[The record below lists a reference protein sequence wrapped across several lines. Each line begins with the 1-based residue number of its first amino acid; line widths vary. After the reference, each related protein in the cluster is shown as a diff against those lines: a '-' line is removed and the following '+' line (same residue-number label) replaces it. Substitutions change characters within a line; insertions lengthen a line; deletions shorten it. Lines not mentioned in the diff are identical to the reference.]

1 MNTSGNMV
9 FSDTENG
16 SYLYTESDPQ
26 LDFYFINGDGM
37 DGVVG
42 GYRKLTGKASMLP
55 RWAFGYLQSQE
66 RYETQDEICQVAAE
80 YRRRGIGLDGIV
92 LDWCSW
98 EMACGDKK
106 ALMLV
111 VSLIQQA

>member
-1 MNTSGNMV
+1 MVYLHQANRKIAIPLLMSSFGYGILMNTSGNMV

-55 RWAFGYLQSQE
+55 RWAFGYLQSQSAM
-66 RYETQDEICQVAAE
+66 RH
-80 YRRRGIGLDGIV
+80 RRKSVRSLQNTADVELD
-92 LDWCSW
+92 
-98 EMACGDKK
+98 
-106 ALMLV
+106 
-111 VSLIQQA
+111 